1 MTRLTMLI
9 KIFKYIKGVLQ
20 MSKVTVVQADGKI
33 IIENVP
39 DEMIKSILGNA
50 TLTTLDK
57 TEPGEVVKAGMFEI
71 IVLEH
76 LKEGTAVLFKNALEE
91 RMQFDS
97 ESGNWISSN
106 LRNYL
111 NTDFYKT
118 LSSNFG
124 AENIIEHTVDLTT
137 VEGSKKYGSVQDKVS
152 LLTCSLFSKYHDI
165 LEKYKLDKWWWLCTP
180 IDVAGWEDCA
190 RAVNDGGMVFYRHC
204 SLGGGVRPFC
214 ILNSNIFVSKVE
226 E

>member
-1 MTRLTMLI
+1 
-9 KIFKYIKGVLQ
+9 
-20 MSKVTVVQADGKI
+20 MSKVTVEPNTKRV
-33 IIENVP
+33 IIEGVS
-39 DEMIKSILGNA
+39 DEMIKSLLGNG

-57 TEPGEVVKAGMFEI
+57 IKPGEIVKAGMFEI

-76 LKEGTAVLFKNALEE
+76 LEEGTAILFKNAFEE

-97 ESGNWISSN
+97 KSGNWISSD

-111 NTDFYKT
+111 NTNFYKT
-118 LSSNFG
+118 LSLNFG

-180 IDVAGWEDCA
+180 IDVPNYDDCV
-190 RAVNDGGMVFYRHC
+190 RAVDDCGILDYGCCY
-204 SLGGGVRPFC
+204 SDGGVRPFC
-214 ILNSNIFVSKVE
+214 ILKSNIFVSKVE
-226 E
+226 G

>member
-1 MTRLTMLI
+1 
-9 KIFKYIKGVLQ
+9 
-20 MSKVTVVQADGKI
+20 MSKVTVVPADGKI

-39 DEMIKSILGNA
+39 NEMIRSLLGNG
-50 TLTTLDK
+50 TLTTLNK
-57 TEPGEVVKAGMFEI
+57 IEPGEVVKAGMFEI

-76 LKEGTAVLFKNALEE
+76 LEEGTAIIFKNALEK

-97 ESGNWISSN
+97 KSGNWISSD

-118 LSSNFG
+118 LSMNFG

-180 IDVAGWEDCA
+180 IDVPGWEDCA
-190 RAVNDGGMVFYRHC
+190 RAVYGIGILYYFSCYID
-204 SLGGGVRPFC
+204 GGVRPFC
-214 ILNSNIFVSKVE
+214 ILKSNIFVSKVE

>member
-1 MTRLTMLI
+1 
-9 KIFKYIKGVLQ
+9 
-20 MSKVTVVQADGKI
+20 MSKVTVVPADGKI

-39 DEMIKSILGNA
+39 NEMIRSLLGNG

-57 TEPGEVVKAGMFEI
+57 IEPGEVVKAGMFEI

-76 LKEGTAVLFKNALEE
+76 LEDGTAIIFKNALEK
-91 RMQFDS
+91 RIQFDS
-97 ESGNWISSN
+97 KSGNWISSD

-118 LSSNFG
+118 LSTNFG
-124 AENIIEHTVDLTT
+124 AENILEHTVDLTT
-137 VEGSKKYGSVQDKVS
+137 VEGSKKYGTVQDKVS

-180 IDVAGWEDCA
+180 IDVPNYGDCA
-190 RAVNDGGMVFYRHC
+190 RAVYGNGLLFCINCLIV
-204 SLGGGVRPFC
+204 GGVRPFC
-214 ILNSNIFVSKVE
+214 ILKSNIFVSKVE